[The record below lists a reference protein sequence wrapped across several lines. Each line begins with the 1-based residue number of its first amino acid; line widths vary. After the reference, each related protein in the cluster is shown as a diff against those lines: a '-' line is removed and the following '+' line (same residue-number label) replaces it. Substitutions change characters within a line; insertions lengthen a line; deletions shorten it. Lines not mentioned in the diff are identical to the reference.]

1 MEGYRVPRCPPGD
14 YCIPK
19 VKRNGA
25 DGPLTPVRPGSREEL
40 DILKIVKRSF
50 LNENFTTQYGVQKIS
65 LVNNVELEKDF
76 SSKRQE
82 MKEHGRDVTEKYLFS
97 TSGGT
102 GTFTKGKTVVPSQ
115 GKSVLGDS
123 TKGVYLKK
131 NADVC
136 LRCQVVFR
144 RTKTKLL
151 IYKAMLGRVLAVA
164 PHSRSDPD
172 PNHDCHVSREPPRLT
187 DKDWDQYG
195 KSQVYLYE
203 YDEEGLPVQRP
214 RQVLPYAAVTLVD
227 TILCDENPSI
237 HRIVEGFPMLE
248 PVSPQACKKPT
259 SNMPIHSTS
268 VPGAVTK
275 HKSNVCTSAVIEAED
290 KSNASIKERKHRLL
304 KTKGDLLVKPD
315 RKILQEKDRRKKKK
329 KAKNTHAA
337 KESVSVATPIKEL
350 VTSTCG
356 RPVEQSNVDSTT
368 AKFTPATNKNM
379 SVATHEK
386 EDGISA
392 CHRQTEPDESHVDS
406 ETAVN
411 IMDRVKDPKLARKRK
426 PVDFMHREYQSSTV
440 VSPKAPTLKKNSNNT
455 RSPPDA
461 DDIKIKS
468 AVVMLENLDHLL
480 IGRRKSASSESSLSD
495 QYLTLDVWTGSGDE
509 EDSIK
514 SSDTSLDISASEV
527 NPTESRS
534 DDEESHHSVATS
546 EDKEQVSQAQTVI
559 ALNDEESHQS
569 ADTDEEPHQS
579 ADTDED
585 REQVSK
591 TQTVIALNDEESHQ
605 SADTY
610 EDREQ
615 ESQTQTV
622 IALNDE
628 ESPQSTDTD
637 EDREQVS
644 KIQTVIA
651 PEPIQKNVPTMTA
664 ESNISHCGTVT
675 APSPCTSEA
684 VGCIGEDKEPSEL
697 QTEDEESEED
707 NDSVLD
713 HGLDFIEDLGR
724 SLDLVEV
731 HSLEEDTSS
740 RGSDAAEEEMDS
752 LPQQEDGMQEEPHQ
766 EGDNYDICRSPTEET
781 GDVDTVAEQVGTDDN
796 TDRSHVAIKEEED
809 TWSCRDG
816 PQDIPE
822 DRDTSEE
829 EMDLAMQYEQDLPV
843 PPSPLSDFDIF
854 SLDAELPVQ
863 LVDELTYLEQENYEQ
878 PVDCSI
884 PSTREKTCEDPDG
897 DKSKLE
903 GGVMEP
909 QVAMSSDSRQL
920 SISRKDEL
928 SQEADSY
935 VAESPSVSEVSVE
948 RQDSE
953 EAESEESIHA
963 ATESQ
968 DEDHTSH
975 KDMISVKK
983 EPVDSFDDSGA
994 LQHPNIDHEAV
1005 CHVASPDQGT
1015 AMTTDGIK
1023 VEECD
1028 EQDVRESN
1036 KAISTESIE
1045 DRRDEESLDAKEVLS
1060 SESVDNPE
1068 CTGTSSN
1075 SRDAMSTDQLAVEQ
1089 QNVSSESKN
1098 VPKTDSAEEIS
1109 SCVEHKNEEEAC
1121 IENVASNSAKTDHN
1135 LNIVTKVPT
1144 TGEKVETEVCRTEKE
1159 RGELADEGKPSLTT
1173 RLRQVRCPELSLLLD
1188 TMQSPDEIIST
1199 DQRESPVAQ
1208 PEEVSSPSKD
1218 AKRINVTSP
1227 SAKDERKITLI
1238 DSCQVPTNKI
1248 LTKMGLKKLD
1258 RNVSKQQWKEKRQS
1272 FKAAALLQEQETKAV
1287 KQASFKSRQVH
1298 SCAVDQQQVDNSVK
1312 SCPINIDDGK
1322 LANIEE
1328 PSTRDEPASD
1338 SSHIDSALAQES
1350 ELQRQWDNWKRQNR
1364 KKSKRWKDSKKLERK
1379 LKHQGRSAH
1388 SFTCKTKTWKN
1399 RYPNSRIGGDKLK
1412 ERQDRQKMSAR
1423 KGDKLQCPS
1432 QKAMYGGETSRLV
1445 ERTEHGQKRKVE
1457 SNAPSEHLR
1466 NVSKRRR
1473 HEVKCTDTKREKVAP
1488 TTGKICKEPAKPE
1501 IRVRNKHS
1509 SSGLSQH
1516 VQKGQKMT
1524 TIPKG
1529 RSSVQM
1535 VQRSRSSVV
1544 SSASAQ
1550 PKPSTQP
1557 IVFNGKGPESQEWSA
1572 HVKGN
1577 TTQANDEESQK
1588 ETVQD
1593 KAGTPRPSDISNDMV
1608 SESQEGTVQA
1618 TVGNAQHKAQVSS
1631 DKTSDS
1637 RDEILQVQAGAAQ
1650 THIPEVPD
1658 DKVEVKDSSIHPI
1671 SCAQAELSIGKLPEE
1686 GTEVKPGS
1694 SDILEQLYREMQVKL
1709 KDVRTA
1715 AERERILLAMK
1726 VLQETGGAEI
1736 KDVSSASDPK
1746 ETCEETSGQTK
1757 GSVQTESFQMS
1768 KEHDTSSELHGK
1780 HGCNLET
1787 CETEPSEDTVGW
1799 SKEDETSGQT
1809 KGSVPTDSA
1818 QSSEDHG
1825 TTHVEAAHGS
1835 PSSKFHGKD
1844 DGNPVDMD
1852 VSVDDDS
1859 VDMDISSES
1868 QPEEV
1873 SALIMTED
1881 STKPHLQDNYMLVDM
1896 DTSVEESNCH
1906 PQDNY
1911 MLVDMDTSSTE
1922 PSEEPDSPENLPD
1935 DQDAPYSPTWNED
1948 SCDFQ
1953 INETASF
1960 LASIPGVIRESGT
1973 DGPQWMSLDLS
1984 VPTKLLLQGE
1994 HMPLAELQG
2003 VETQMHQTQDAE
2015 MALTET
2021 TGEETPLM
2029 EAQSEETPSMETPL
2043 SQMQSTCTTPL
2054 SQLQDVETSLENGR
2068 GAETSL
2074 LEIEA
2079 PLAEMQNDDY
2089 HQEQLKNQVKS
2100 SPDASHLF
2108 QPIKCKVDDPSELE
2122 KAADRKTPPIDET
2135 ETFMR
2140 QPPDFL
2146 RESITDPHLSIKALL
2161 SPPTDRNESVPR
2173 AAMSGRDGQSMTLS
2187 LKITSPGSS
2196 PPSLAETLASESQHT
2211 SATEKKEQ
2219 GSHPM
2224 FHKHKLLRPKVMPSG
2239 IIVYAN
2245 PIPIPLDSQMAEPE
2259 DPRTKANSIKTS
2271 ELEVPSYD
2279 QWESYPSPAKRRRH
2293 ESAPKTLLAS
2303 THHSPS
2309 KTSLPTYSPVSHD
2322 TLGIA
2327 SPPELV
2333 QKVGQQL
2340 IKTLQTSLRNHSGAL
2355 QQQLPPAVASKPNYQ
2370 DHRPRNLT
2378 PISSNICRDPRIR
2391 KRRQS
2396 EPNPAKGSSSGEDS
2410 IVEVRR
2416 QILKDL
2422 REQVSKLNKRGMILE
2437 TDNEEREQPDAK
2449 TPHHGIQRTVSFSSV
2464 SELRGRMADESADLQ
2479 SDGKMSIQ
2487 PKVHGAGKTKMSKSP
2502 DVSAFGQTCYNMNT
2516 TVQQVNTLTRD
2527 GGQRTDADMKEGKI
2541 VSEKEIKGGKSVQ
2554 KKTKRKTELEKGSIS
2569 SKKQKYDHPEHCTA
2583 EMKTSGDLLCKDLP
2597 SKPRH
2602 CSSPKPSKSSDKS
2615 YSIAKKS
2622 AVVKPRERKMKQIDP
2637 LHHKCQSRQHSDPK
2651 PSHVRKSTDGK
2662 KSFGKKKTP
2671 RGKQEESGNRTMSV
2685 KLQQKMKLDNRV
2697 VADEVSMS
2705 KVVDKW
2711 INQHSAVKSTC
2722 QAPVVPS
2729 SLELPDAS
2737 DVDVDCQIESSVCD
2751 CLGAVKSKLRL
2762 MHTANSQSD
2771 TSAVSEQS
2779 ESGVESSVNPSDGY
2793 LESTVPDLP
2802 VLNFENDPLL
2812 TTKERGGKLLSQEET
2827 LAYYQQRLR
2836 ELAKQRSSLSSI
2848 SHRSDSS
2855 TVKERQDSLTGQLL
2869 EAKVCIYSMRCLH
2882 VFQRRRNRLC
2892 SWRSNRVTPVQK
2904 EILRLEKIMSMMKRS
2919 SPQAIEMIQRKLD
2932 DLYEQR
2938 TELVMSW
2945 FRERMF
2951 RIESMSAEDL
2961 RNTLDHLLTIQ
2972 HKWQLKNINQLMM
2985 IHLEKVIKKAKIA
2998 LKLKEED
3005 TVNLTPDTP
3014 CQDETC
3020 DPEQG
3025 PSAQAETM
3033 QAVDGGAM
3041 VSSCNLQAQGAK
3053 DDKVSPSSAVSHS
3066 RKDTGTDYSTMS
3078 DTPCREENPA
3088 SIEACLSRKEQ
3099 LAVDGQ
3105 RPSCRTLE
3113 LVEDACSA
3121 PSVDSLPTT
3130 PGTPVQDEV
3139 MWDGKFY
3146 AVILPSQPEGKADPA
3161 VSGTSIQS
3169 ENDPSDSTSSKP
3181 EDCSADT
3188 EPTAAPPDTAAQQ
3201 EDQLEAAVKTN
3212 STASDSNT
3220 AVTTETK
3227 DSSDSSDDNK
3237 TNDTET
3243 SQKSFR
3249 KRNRGIRRGRWPK
3262 GRIEVQRNYQNNQG
3276 YFNSRANML
3285 CRQGN
3290 SMCNQQNGETRTWV
3304 RDGNTYQQINQ
3315 PVFNNCATR
3324 FIDRQAAIRN
3334 IPSLLDV
3341 KHPNNVNNM
3350 PWSRGID
3357 PTRYNNNM
3365 ANRVEPR
3372 LHMDQYNQR
3381 QQWNMGQSNCQQWND
3396 CRRY

>member
-136 LRCQVVFR
+136 LRCQVAFR

-248 PVSPQACKKPT
+248 P
-259 SNMPIHSTS
+259 
-268 VPGAVTK
+268 
-275 HKSNVCTSAVIEAED
+275 
-290 KSNASIKERKHRLL
+290 
-304 KTKGDLLVKPD
+304 
-315 RKILQEKDRRKKKK
+315 
-329 KAKNTHAA
+329 
-337 KESVSVATPIKEL
+337 
-350 VTSTCG
+350 
-356 RPVEQSNVDSTT
+356 
-368 AKFTPATNKNM
+368 
-379 SVATHEK
+379 K

-392 CHRQTEPDESHVDS
+392 CHRQTEPEESHVDS

-440 VSPKAPTLKKNSNNT
+440 VSPKAPTLKKNCNNT

-480 IGRRKSASSESSLSD
+480 VSRRISASSDSSLSD

-509 EDSIK
+509 EDSNK
-514 SSDTSLDISASEV
+514 SSDTSLDISVSEV

-546 EDKEQVSQAQTVI
+546 EDKEQVSQAQTVVAPI
-559 ALNDEESHQS
+559 DEESHQS
-569 ADTDEEPHQS
+569 ADTS
-579 ADTDED
+579 ID
-585 REQVSK
+585 REQVSP
-591 TQTVIALNDEESHQ
+591 TQTVDTLKDEESHQ

-615 ESQTQTV
+615 VSNSQTV
-622 IALNDE
+622 VALNDE

-637 EDREQVS
+637 EDMEQVS

-651 PEPIQKNVPTMTA
+651 PEPIQKNVPTMAA
-664 ESNISHCGTVT
+664 EPNISHCGNVT
-675 APSPCTSEA
+675 APSPYTSED
-684 VGCIGEDKEPSEL
+684 VGCIAEDKGPTEL
-697 QTEDEESEED
+697 QTEDESEED
-707 NDSVLD
+707 DSILD
-713 HGLDFIEDLGR
+713 HGLDFIEDL
-724 SLDLVEV
+724 E
-731 HSLEEDTSS
+731 
-740 RGSDAAEEEMDS
+740 
-752 LPQQEDGMQEEPHQ
+752 
-766 EGDNYDICRSPTEET
+766 RSPIEET
-781 GDVDTVAEQVGTDDN
+781 GDVDTVAEEVGTDDN
-796 TDRSHVAIKEEED
+796 TSRSQVAVKEEED
-809 TWSCRDG
+809 TWSCRNG
-816 PQDIPE
+816 PQDIPV
-822 DRDTSEE
+822 DRDDTSEE
-829 EMDLAMQYEQDLPV
+829 EMGLTMQYEQDLPV

-863 LVDELTYLEQENYEQ
+863 LVDELNYLEEENYEQ
-878 PVDCSI
+878 PVDCSR
-884 PSTREKTCEDPDG
+884 PSTGKETCEDPDG

-909 QVAMSSDSRQL
+909 QVAMVSSDSRQL
-920 SISRKDEL
+920 SISSKDEL
-928 SQEADSY
+928 SPEADSY
-935 VAESPSVSEVSVE
+935 VAESPSVSEDSVE

-953 EAESEESIHA
+953 EEDSIESTLA

-968 DEDHTSH
+968 DEDQTSNE
-975 KDMISVKK
+975 DMVCVKK

-994 LQHPNIDHEAV
+994 LQNPNIDHEAD

-1028 EQDVRESN
+1028 EQDTTESN
-1036 KAISTESIE
+1036 KTISTESIE
-1045 DRRDEESLDAKEVLS
+1045 DRRDEESLDAIEVLS
-1060 SESVDNPE
+1060 SESIVNPE
-1068 CTGTSSN
+1068 CTDTSSS
-1075 SRDAMSTDQLAVEQ
+1075 SRDAVSTDQLAVEQ

-1109 SCVEHKNEEEAC
+1109 SCIEHKKEEEAS

-1144 TGEKVETEVCRTEKE
+1144 TGEKVETEECRTEKE

-1173 RLRQVRCPELSLLLD
+1173 RLRQVRCPELALLLD
-1188 TMQSPDEIIST
+1188 TMQSPDEILST

-1208 PEEVSSPSKD
+1208 PAEVSSPSKD

-1312 SCPINIDDGK
+1312 SCPINIHDGK

-1432 QKAMYGGETSRLV
+1432 QKALYGGETSRLA
-1445 ERTEHGQKRKVE
+1445 ERTEHGQKRKAE

-1473 HEVKCTDTKREKVAP
+1473 HEVKCTDAKREKVAP
-1488 TTGKICKEPAKPE
+1488 TTVKICKEPAKTE
-1501 IRVRNKHS
+1501 IRVKKHS
-1509 SSGLSQH
+1509 SSGLSQN
-1516 VQKGQKMT
+1516 VQKGQKIT
-1524 TIPKG
+1524 TNPKG
-1529 RSSVQM
+1529 RLM
-1535 VQRSRSSVV
+1535 VQRSKSSVV
-1544 SSASAQ
+1544 SSSAQ
-1550 PKPSTQP
+1550 PKPHTQARVS
-1557 IVFNGKGPESQEWSA
+1557 IGKGPESQEQSA

-1588 ETVQD
+1588 ESVQD
-1593 KAGTPRPSDISNDMV
+1593 KAGTPRPSEISNDMV

-1618 TVGNAQHKAQVSS
+1618 TVGDAQHKAQVSS
-1631 DKTSDS
+1631 DKMSDS
-1637 RDEILQVQAGAAQ
+1637 RDEIVQVQAGAAQ
-1650 THIPEVPD
+1650 TIPEVPN

-1694 SDILEQLYREMQVKL
+1694 SVILEQLYREMQVKL
-1709 KDVRTA
+1709 KDVTTA

-1757 GSVQTESFQMS
+1757 GSVQTESFQRS
-1768 KEHDTSSELHGK
+1768 KEHDTTSELHGK

-1787 CETEPSEDTVGW
+1787 CETEPSEDAVGW
-1799 SKEDETSGQT
+1799 SKEDEPSGQT
-1809 KGSVPTDSA
+1809 KGSVQTDSA

-1868 QPEEV
+1868 QPEEA
-1873 SALIMTED
+1873 SAPMMMEV

-1994 HMPLAELQG
+1994 HTPLAELQG

-2054 SQLQDVETSLENGR
+2054 SQLQDVETSLEKGR

-2173 AAMSGRDGQSMTLS
+2173 AAMLGRDGQSVTLS

-2196 PPSLAETLASESQHT
+2196 PPSLAEPLASESQHA

-2309 KTSLPTYSPVSHD
+2309 NTSLPTYSPVSHD
-2322 TLGIA
+2322 TLGMA

-2355 QQQLPPAVASKPNYQ
+2355 QQQLPPAVASKPNFE
-2370 DHRPRNLT
+2370 DRGPRNVT
-2378 PISSNICRDPRIR
+2378 PISGNICRDPRIR

-2437 TDNEEREQPDAK
+2437 TDSEEREQPDAK
-2449 TPHHGIQRTVSFSSV
+2449 TAHHGIQRTVSFSSV
-2464 SELRGRMADESADLQ
+2464 SELRGRMADESVDLQ
-2479 SDGKMSIQ
+2479 SDSKMSIQ
-2487 PKVHGAGKTKMSKSP
+2487 PKVHGADKAKMSKSP
-2502 DVSAFGQTCYNMNT
+2502 DVSAFGNTCYNTNT
-2516 TVQQVNTLTRD
+2516 TVQVVNTSTKD
-2527 GGQRTDADMKEGKI
+2527 GGQCTDANIKEGKI
-2541 VSEKEIKGGKSVQ
+2541 VSEKETKGSKSVQ
-2554 KKTKRKTELEKGSIS
+2554 KKMKRKTELEKGNIS
-2569 SKKQKYDHPEHCTA
+2569 SKKQKYYHPKHCTA

-2622 AVVKPRERKMKQIDP
+2622 AVVKPRERKMKQSNP
-2637 LHHKCQSRQHSDPK
+2637 LHHKHCQSRQHSDAK
-2651 PSHVRKSTDGK
+2651 PTHARKSTDGK
-2662 KSFGKKKTP
+2662 KFCPKKKTP
-2671 RGKQEESGNRTMSV
+2671 GEKQEESGNRKTSV
-2685 KLQQKMKLDNRV
+2685 KLQQKVKLGNRV
-2697 VADEVSMS
+2697 VADEVSLS

-2711 INQHSAVKSTC
+2711 INQHSAVKSAC

-2737 DVDVDCQIESSVCD
+2737 DVDVDCQVESSVCD
-2751 CLGAVKSKLRL
+2751 CLSAVKSKLRL
-2762 MHTANSQSD
+2762 MHTAKPQSD

-2779 ESGVESSVNPSDGY
+2779 ESGVESSVKPSDGY

-2812 TTKERGGKLLSQEET
+2812 VTKERGGKLLSQEET

-2961 RNTLDHLLTIQ
+2961 QNTLDHLLIIQ

-3025 PSAQAETM
+3025 PSAQAETV
-3033 QAVDGGAM
+3033 QAVDGGEM

-3053 DDKVSPSSAVSHS
+3053 EDKVSPSSAVSHS
-3066 RKDTGTDYSTMS
+3066 RKDTGTEDCTMS
-3078 DTPCREENPA
+3078 DAPCREENPA
-3088 SIEACLSRKEQ
+3088 FIEACLSRKEQ
-3099 LAVDGQ
+3099 LVVDGQ
-3105 RPSCRTLE
+3105 RSRCRTLE

-3146 AVILPSQPEGKADPA
+3146 AVLLPSQPEGKADPA

-3169 ENDPSDSTSSKP
+3169 ENDSSDSTSSKP

-3188 EPTAAPPDTAAQQ
+3188 EPTAPSPDTAAQQ
-3201 EDQLEAAVKTN
+3201 EDQLEAAVETN
-3212 STASDSNT
+3212 SAASDSNT

-3243 SQKSFR
+3243 SQTSFR
-3249 KRNRGIRRGRWPK
+3249 KRNRGIRRGRWPNR
-3262 GRIEVQRNYQNNQG
+3262 GRMDGQRNYQNNQG
-3276 YFNSRANML
+3276 YFNNRANML
-3285 CRQGN
+3285 CRQGT

-3315 PVFNNCATR
+3315 PMFNNCATR
-3324 FIDRQAAIRN
+3324 
-3334 IPSLLDV
+3334 PSV
-3341 KHPNNVNNM
+3341 EENV
-3350 PWSRGID
+3350 
-3357 PTRYNNNM
+3357 
-3365 ANRVEPR
+3365 A
-3372 LHMDQYNQR
+3372 
-3381 QQWNMGQSNCQQWND
+3381 GQ
-3396 CRRY
+3396 

>member
-136 LRCQVVFR
+136 LRCQVAFR

-248 PVSPQACKKPT
+248 PVSPQACKKAT
-259 SNMPIHSTS
+259 SRIPCNMPKHSTS
-268 VPGAVTK
+268 VHVPGAVIK
-275 HKSNVCTSAVIEAED
+275 HKSNVCTSAVIEAKD
-290 KSNASIKERKHRLL
+290 KSNASDKERKHRLL

-392 CHRQTEPDESHVDS
+392 CHRQTEPEESHVDS

-411 IMDRVKDPKLARKRK
+411 IMDRVKDPKLARRRK

-480 IGRRKSASSESSLSD
+480 VSRRISASSDSSLSD

-514 SSDTSLDISASEV
+514 SSDRSLNISVSEV

-546 EDKEQVSQAQTVI
+546 EDKEQVSQAQTVVAPI
-559 ALNDEESHQS
+559 DEESHQS
-569 ADTDEEPHQS
+569 ADTS
-579 ADTDED
+579 ID
-585 REQVSK
+585 REQVSP
-591 TQTVIALNDEESHQ
+591 TQTVDTLKDEESHQ

-615 ESQTQTV
+615 VSNTQTV
-622 IALNDE
+622 VALNDE

-637 EDREQVS
+637 EDMEQVS

-651 PEPIQKNVPTMTA
+651 PEPIQKNVPMMAA
-664 ESNISHCGTVT
+664 EPNISHCGNVT
-675 APSPCTSEA
+675 APSPCTSED
-684 VGCIGEDKEPSEL
+684 VGCIAEDKGPSEL
-697 QTEDEESEED
+697 QTGDSDGESEE
-707 NDSVLD
+707 DSVLD
-713 HGLDFIEDLGR
+713 HGLDFIEDLER

-731 HSLEEDTSS
+731 HSPNGEDTSS
-740 RGSDAAEEEMDS
+740 SDE
-752 LPQQEDGMQEEPHQ
+752 PHHQEDG
-766 EGDNYDICRSPTEET
+766 NSDICRSPTEET
-781 GDVDTVAEQVGTDDN
+781 GHMDTVAEQVGKDDYKAK
-796 TDRSHVAIKEEED
+796 SQVAIKEEKD

-816 PQDIPE
+816 PQVDTE
-822 DRDTSEE
+822 DRDDTSEE
-829 EMDLAMQYEQDLPV
+829 KMDLPMQFELDLPV
-843 PPSPLSDFDIF
+843 PDSPDFDVF

-884 PSTREKTCEDPDG
+884 PSTGEETCEGPDG

-909 QVAMSSDSRQL
+909 QVAMVSRQL
-920 SISRKDEL
+920 SISSKHEL

-953 EAESEESIHA
+953 EEDSIESTLA

-968 DEDHTSH
+968 DEDQTSNE
-975 KDMISVKK
+975 DMVCVKK
-983 EPVDSFDDSGA
+983 EPVDCFDDPGA
-994 LQHPNIDHEAV
+994 LQHPNIDHKAD

-1028 EQDVRESN
+1028 EQDTTESN
-1036 KAISTESIE
+1036 KTISTESIE
-1045 DRRDEESLDAKEVLS
+1045 DRRDEESLDAIEVLS
-1060 SESVDNPE
+1060 SESIVNPE
-1068 CTGTSSN
+1068 CTGTSSS
-1075 SRDAMSTDQLAVEQ
+1075 SRDAVSTDQLAVEH
-1089 QNVSSESKN
+1089 QNVSESED

-1109 SCVEHKNEEEAC
+1109 SCIEHKKEEEAS

-1144 TGEKVETEVCRTEKE
+1144 TGEKVETEECRTEKE

-1208 PEEVSSPSKD
+1208 PAEVSSPSKD

-1227 SAKDERKITLI
+1227 AAKDERKITLI

-1312 SCPINIDDGK
+1312 SCPINIHDGK

-1445 ERTEHGQKRKVE
+1445 ERTEHGQKRKAE

-1466 NVSKRRR
+1466 NVSKRQR
-1473 HEVKCTDTKREKVAP
+1473 HEVKCTDTKREKVGP
-1488 TTGKICKEPAKPE
+1488 TTVKICKEPAKPE
-1501 IRVRNKHS
+1501 IRVKKHS
-1509 SSGLSQH
+1509 SSGLSQN
-1516 VQKGQKMT
+1516 VQKGQKIT
-1524 TIPKG
+1524 TNPKG
-1529 RSSVQM
+1529 RLM
-1535 VQRSRSSVV
+1535 VQRSKSSVV
-1544 SSASAQ
+1544 SSSAQ
-1550 PKPSTQP
+1550 PKPHTQAR
-1557 IVFNGKGPESQEWSA
+1557 VSNGKGPESQERSA
-1572 HVKGN
+1572 QGN

-1593 KAGTPRPSDISNDMV
+1593 KAGTPQPSDISNDMV

-1618 TVGNAQHKAQVSS
+1618 TVGDAQHKAQVSS
-1631 DKTSDS
+1631 DKMSDS
-1637 RDEILQVQAGAAQ
+1637 RDEIVQVQAGAAQ
-1650 THIPEVPD
+1650 THIPEVPN

-1671 SCAQAELSIGKLPEE
+1671 SCAQAELSAGKLSQE

-1694 SDILEQLYREMQVKL
+1694 SVILEQLYREMQVKL

-1757 GSVQTESFQMS
+1757 GSVQTESFQRS
-1768 KEHDTSSELHGK
+1768 KEHDTTSELHGK
-1780 HGCNLET
+1780 HGCNLEI
-1787 CETEPSEDTVGW
+1787 CETEPSEDAVGW

-1868 QPEEV
+1868 QPEEA
-1873 SALIMTED
+1873 SAPMMMEV

-1896 DTSVEESNCH
+1896 DTSIEESNCH

-1922 PSEEPDSPENLPD
+1922 PSEVPDSPENLPD

-1960 LASIPGVIRESGT
+1960 LASMPGVIRESGS
-1973 DGPQWMSLDLS
+1973 DGSQWMSLDLS

-1994 HMPLAELQG
+1994 HTPLAELQG
-2003 VETQMHQTQDAE
+2003 VETPLLEMQGAE
-2015 MALTET
+2015 MTLAET
-2021 TGEETPLM
+2021 SGEET
-2029 EAQSEETPSMETPL
+2029 EIQSEETASMETPL
-2043 SQMQSTCTTPL
+2043 SQMLSTCTTPL
-2054 SQLQDVETSLENGR
+2054 SQLQDVETLLEKGR

-2079 PLAEMQNDDY
+2079 PLMEMQNDDY
-2089 HQEQLKNQVKS
+2089 HQEQLKDPVKS
-2100 SPDASHLF
+2100 SPDASNLF
-2108 QPIKCKVDDPSELE
+2108 WPIKCKDDDPSESE
-2122 KAADRKTPPIDET
+2122 KAADRKTPPINET
-2135 ETFMR
+2135 GSFMR

-2146 RESITDPHLSIKALL
+2146 RESISDPHLSIKALL

-2173 AAMSGRDGQSMTLS
+2173 AAMLGRDGQSMTLS

-2196 PPSLAETLASESQHT
+2196 PPSLAEPLASESQHT

-2309 KTSLPTYSPVSHD
+2309 NTSLPTYSPVSHD
-2322 TLGIA
+2322 TLGMA

-2355 QQQLPPAVASKPNYQ
+2355 QQQLPPAAASKPNYQ

-2437 TDNEEREQPDAK
+2437 TDSEEREQLDAK
-2449 TPHHGIQRTVSFSSV
+2449 TAHHGIQRTVSFSSV
-2464 SELRGRMADESADLQ
+2464 SDLRGRMADESADLQ

-2487 PKVHGAGKTKMSKSP
+2487 PKVHGADKTKMSKSP

-2516 TVQQVNTLTRD
+2516 RVQQVNTLTRD

-2541 VSEKEIKGGKSVQ
+2541 VSEKETKGSKSVQ
-2554 KKTKRKTELEKGSIS
+2554 KKMKRKTELEKGNIS

-2583 EMKTSGDLLCKDLP
+2583 EIKMSGDLVCKDLP

-2602 CSSPKPSKSSDKS
+2602 CSSPKPSKSSYKS

-2622 AVVKPRERKMKQIDP
+2622 AVVKPRERKMKQSNP
-2637 LHHKCQSRQHSDPK
+2637 LHHKHCQSRQHSDAK

-2662 KSFGKKKTP
+2662 KSCGKKKTP
-2671 RGKQEESGNRTMSV
+2671 GGKQEESGNRKTSV

-2737 DVDVDCQIESSVCD
+2737 DVDVDCQVESSVCD
-2751 CLGAVKSKLRL
+2751 CLSAVKSKLRL
-2762 MHTANSQSD
+2762 MHTAKSQLD

-2779 ESGVESSVNPSDGY
+2779 ESGLESSVNPSDGY

-2961 RNTLDHLLTIQ
+2961 QNTLDHLLIIQ

-3025 PSAQAETM
+3025 PSAQAETV
-3033 QAVDGGAM
+3033 QALDGGEM
-3041 VSSCNLQAQGAK
+3041 VSSGNLQAQAAK
-3053 DDKVSPSSAVSHS
+3053 DDKVSPSSAVSHP
-3066 RKDTGTDYSTMS
+3066 RKDTGTEDSTMS

-3105 RPSCRTLE
+3105 RPRCRTLE

-3181 EDCSADT
+3181 EDCSAGT
-3188 EPTAAPPDTAAQQ
+3188 EPTATPPDTAAQQ
-3201 EDQLEAAVKTN
+3201 EDQHEAAVETN
-3212 STASDSNT
+3212 SAASDSNT

-3227 DSSDSSDDNK
+3227 DSGDSSDDNK

-3243 SQKSFR
+3243 SQTSFR

-3262 GRIEVQRNYQNNQG
+3262 GRMEVQRNYPNNQG

-3315 PVFNNCATR
+3315 PMFNNCATR
-3324 FIDRQAAIRN
+3324 FVDRQGPIRN

-3350 PWSRGID
+3350 PWSRGIN

-3381 QQWNMGQSNCQQWND
+3381 QQWNMGQSNCQRWND